1 MLQHDE
7 NMLTERN
14 HTQNTTNCM
23 ISFIG
28 YSRIDKS
35 VDTENRMVVAM
46 GWQEGEWIVTDN
58 GYRISFTEHF
68 CYDGIFLNLV

>member
-14 HTQNTTNCM
+14 HTQNATNCM

-46 GWQEGEWIVTDN
+46 DWRGGN
-58 GYRISFTEHF
+58 G
-68 CYDGIFLNLV
+68 